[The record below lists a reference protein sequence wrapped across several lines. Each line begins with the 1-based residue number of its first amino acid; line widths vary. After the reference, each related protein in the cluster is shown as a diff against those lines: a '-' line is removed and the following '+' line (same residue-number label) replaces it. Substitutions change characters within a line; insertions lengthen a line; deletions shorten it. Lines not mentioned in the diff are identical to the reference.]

1 MHSSLRRKKTKIVK
15 KKKIKRHFCNRKKGK
30 EGKEKQSLKYLV
42 VNIYFTDT
50 LLLLYS
56 VFLVTVGTVLPGN
69 VLSGPCLFLQL

>member
-1 MHSSLRRKKTKIVK
+1 MHSSLRRKITKIVK
-15 KKKIKRHFCNRKKGK
+15 KKKIKRHFCNRKK
-30 EGKEKQSLKYLV
+30 EEKQSLKYLV
-42 VNIYFTDT
+42 VNIYFTVT